1 MNIRHK
7 SRPVAIVDDE
17 KPTPIASQDLHD
29 IFENPTIASLAKL
42 TLASGLGTA
51 HALLDKEAR
60 EVSELQRA
68 MLPVSLPLNS
78 GLEIAASYEPL
89 ARAGGDLYDFF
100 PLDDRQPDIPA
111 RWCVFI
117 GDTAGH
123 GLPAAIIMGVVHA
136 VLHSHPAR
144 IARPATL
151 LRHVNRQLCN
161 KPFGVFVTAFL
172 GVYEPAQRRFAYSNA
187 GHPPPLLKRS
197 SDGSVD
203 ALDDIGSFPLGVDDS
218 KTFDESDVRLER
230 DDVVL
235 LYTDG
240 ITEARSMDNNQFD
253 RERLMREFRDG
264 CGCPRELI
272 HHLRDAVRAH
282 EKGQPPRDDQTLV
295 VTRVL

>member
-7 SRPVAIVDDE
+7 SRHVAIVDDD
-17 KPTPIASQDLHD
+17 KSTPIASQDRHD
-29 IFENPTIASLAKL
+29 ISNNPTIASLAKL
-42 TLASGLGTA
+42 TPASELSRA

-68 MLPVSLPLNS
+68 MLPVSTPLKS
-78 GLEIAASYEPL
+78 GLEIAASYEPS

-100 PLDDRQPDIPA
+100 PLDDGQPDVPA

-117 GDTAGH
+117 SDTAGH
-123 GLPAAIIMGVVHA
+123 GLPAAIIMGVVQA
-136 VLHSHPAR
+136 VLHSHPVR

-203 ALDDIGSFPLGVDDS
+203 ALDDIGSCPLGVDDS
-218 KTFDESDVRLER
+218 ESFDEGDVRLER
-230 DDVVL
+230 DDAVL

-240 ITEARSMDNNQFD
+240 ITEARSVDDNQFD
-253 RERLMREFRDG
+253 PERLMREFRDG
-264 CGCPRELI
+264 KGCPGELI

-282 EKGQPPRDDQTLV
+282 ENGQRPRDDQTLV
-295 VTRVL
+295 VARVL